1 MRILVTGSR
10 DWRDVEG
17 VRAAILDALSGQPG
31 TDHTII
37 HGAAIG
43 ADSIADAVARQLGLK
58 IEAYPALWS
67 QHQDNCSKECRSE
80 RRCKRAGYVRNAK
93 MVAAGADICLAF
105 IKDES
110 RGASMCAKL
119 AEDADIPTRRYIQ

>member
-1 MRILVTGSR
+1 MRILITGSR

-58 IEAYPALWS
+58 IEAYPAAWS
-67 QHQDNCSKECRSE
+67 QHQDNCSEACRNE
-80 RRCKRAGYVRNAK
+80 RRCKRAGMVRNHQ
-93 MVAAGADICLAF
+93 MVSSGADICLAF

-110 RGASMCAKL
+110 RGATGCANI
-119 AEDADIPTRRYIQ
+119 AEAANIPTRRYIQ